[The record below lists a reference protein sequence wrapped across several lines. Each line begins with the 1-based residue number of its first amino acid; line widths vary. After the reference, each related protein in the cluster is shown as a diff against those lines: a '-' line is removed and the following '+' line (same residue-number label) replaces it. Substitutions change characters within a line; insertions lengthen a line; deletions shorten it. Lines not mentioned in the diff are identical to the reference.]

1 MIILFKN
8 SVTCISSWARKYEFN
23 LNTIIEMTLALSAGK
38 CIYINSC
45 FMWAV
50 YKWFANFFPNITFLH
65 LLTDITRFI
74 KRVICRCLQ
83 ILFHIWHF
91 MHVSTFIYILQP
103 RNESNLFPFFSIL
116 FLITYLNFVWYQH
129 SYCNGL
135 QSITVFANSVFA
147 TFNIKRGF
155 NGNTIV

>member
-23 LNTIIEMTLALSAGK
+23 LSTEMTLALSAGK

-50 YKWFANFFPNITFLH
+50 FKWFANFFPNITFLH
-65 LLTDITRFI
+65 LLTGITRSI

-91 MHVSTFIYILQP
+91 MHVSTFIYTLQP
-103 RNESNLFPFFSIL
+103 RNESNLFPLFFHDISHHL
-116 FLITYLNFVWYQH
+116 LKFCVVSAFL
-129 SYCNGL
+129 L
-135 QSITVFANSVFA
+135 QWA
-147 TFNIKRGF
+147 TKYNCFC
-155 NGNTIV
+155 

>member
-23 LNTIIEMTLALSAGK
+23 LSTITEMTLALSVGK

-50 YKWFANFFPNITFLH
+50 FKWFANFFPNITFLC
-65 LLTDITRFI
+65 LLTGITRFI
-74 KRVICRCLQ
+74 KRIICRCLQ

-91 MHVSTFIYILQP
+91 MHVSTLFISSSRGMSQIC
-103 RNESNLFPFFSIL
+103 FHFFSMI

-129 SYCNGL
+129 SYCIGL

-147 TFNIKRGF
+147 TFNIKQGF
-155 NGNTIV
+155 